1 MTALVLGYIT
11 LGVFA
16 GIYGSIIGLGG
27 GAIIVPVLILVF
39 HMDIRHTVAVSLC
52 AVFANA
58 FSGTIAYARQKR
70 IDLRSG
76 LWFAGVAIPGSL
88 LGTLVVPYVPAQT
101 FAVVF
106 GTLFAVVGVFLFL
119 KPSGFADKKGGG
131 FPGEPRKI
139 TDAHGH
145 TFKYRV
151 SLERGLPFSFVAG
164 GLSSLLGIGGGVLH
178 MPAMILWLGF
188 PHHIAVATSHFV
200 IAISAFIGAC
210 VFLYQG
216 QVLPLAATCIS
227 AGAIIGAQVGA
238 KISRSLSGT
247 LVSRLLA
254 VALMLIGIR
263 MLLMSWWGK

>member
-1 MTALVLGYIT
+1 MSLLVLGYIT
-11 LGVFA
+11 LGFFA

-39 HMDIRHTVAVSLC
+39 HMDVRHTVAVSLC

-58 FSGTIAYARQKR
+58 LSGSIAYARQNR
-70 IDLRSG
+70 IDLKSG
-76 LWFAGVAIPGSL
+76 LWFAGVAVPGSL
-88 LGTLVVPYVPAQT
+88 VGTLIVPYIPVRT
-101 FAVVF
+101 FAVLF
-106 GTLFAVVGVFLFL
+106 GSLFAVVAVFLFYR
-119 KPSGFADKKGGG
+119 PSGFADKNGAG
-131 FPGEPRKI
+131 FPGESRKI

-145 TFKYRV
+145 KFKYHV

-200 IAISAFIGAC
+200 IAISAFIGSC
-210 VFLYQG
+210 IFIYQG
-216 QVLPLAATCIS
+216 QVIPVAAIS
-227 AGAIIGAQVGA
+227 IAAGAIVGAQVGA

-254 VALMLIGIR
+254 VALALIGIR